1 MSESMGHRHIRIT
14 RSTGLG
20 VTRTEVEI
28 TEVTAGISGAI
39 TEESAAAI
47 PGTQALASQLRS
59 QAYDYDYAHQ
69 HLHDGLHDGE
79 ECFDPSC
86 CDAREKALIRS
97 LRAYLRPQIAP
108 DCLIARLSQT
118 LDRYCEVN
126 HLTDGRGDAQ

>member
-1 MSESMGHRHIRIT
+1 MSESMGQRHIRIT
-14 RSTGLG
+14 RDASMS

-28 TEVTAGISGAI
+28 TTDAAGAVTTAAV
-39 TEESAAAI
+39 TETQLLSMNTHPHE
-47 PGTQALASQLRS
+47 PGN
-59 QAYDYDYAHQ
+59 Q
-69 HLHDGLHDGE
+69 HAHDGRAHDTG

-108 DCLIARLSQT
+108 DCLITRLNQA

-126 HLTDGRGDAQ
+126 LPEVRDDEK

>member
-28 TEVTAGISGAI
+28 TEVTAGIGGAI
-39 TEESAAAI
+39 ADEGAAAI
-47 PGTQALASQLRS
+47 PGMPALASNLHA
-59 QAYDYDYAHQ
+59 QAYDYDHAHQ
-69 HLHDGLHDGE
+69 HLHDGE

-97 LRAYLRPQIAP
+97 LRAYLRPQNAP
-108 DCLIARLSQT
+108 DCLIARLSQA

-126 HLTDGRGDAQ
+126 LGDGRSDAQ